1 MNFDN
6 EYWNK
11 IKKLNI
17 ILAVMVV
24 FIHAINLPMY
34 GIENGDVFWIQ
45 NYIVNGIG
53 KVAVPMFFML
63 SGLNTYHSFNRDKT
77 ISEIIRGGGI
87 QKKVRSRIRTLVIP
101 YIIWVT
107 ITWIGTVLP
116 MIIPGIRQYL
126 NGTSNIMPSIKSY
139 VITLLTGN
147 DTQLW
152 FLNRLIF
159 LIFLMPV
166 IYIVMRNKRLGLF
179 VWVVLAIVNCIF
191 SRNDTDLVRVLLD
204 YMSGVLIAIY
214 NPKWFDKILKYKE
227 EERHIFLFIF
237 IFFSIIETI
246 IIVYNKVRYLE
257 IWVLYI
263 MMVCIWR
270 TLCSSRWKIKDR
282 SFWIYLSHGI
292 VFVYLKKVIYIIMP
306 KTNIVA
312 LISFFAL
319 TVIVISLLCIMA
331 KILEKVAPN
340 IYTILVGGRIKR

>member
-1 MNFDN
+1 
-6 EYWNK
+6 
-11 IKKLNI
+11 
-17 ILAVMVV
+17 
-24 FIHAINLPMY
+24 
-34 GIENGDVFWIQ
+34 
-45 NYIVNGIG
+45 
-53 KVAVPMFFML
+53 
-63 SGLNTYHSFNRDKT
+63 
-77 ISEIIRGGGI
+77 
-87 QKKVRSRIRTLVIP
+87 
-101 YIIWVT
+101 
-107 ITWIGTVLP
+107 

-204 YMSGVLIAIY
+204 YLSGVLIAIY

-270 TLCSSRWKIKDR
+270 TLYSSRWKIKDR

-331 KILEKVAPN
+331 KILEKVVPN